1 MQEVNSHKRLRTHEV
16 QETQAV
22 VAQKAWESVSLE
34 DGYALETRLEGQCIH
49 PGAPAPSP
57 FTLCFA
63 FVTV

>member
-1 MQEVNSHKRLRTHEV
+1 MQEVNSQKRLRTHEV

-22 VAQKAWESVSLE
+22 VAQKAWEGSSLE
-34 DGYALETRLEGQCIH
+34 DGYALETCIEGKCIH
-49 PGAPAPSP
+49 PGAPTPSP